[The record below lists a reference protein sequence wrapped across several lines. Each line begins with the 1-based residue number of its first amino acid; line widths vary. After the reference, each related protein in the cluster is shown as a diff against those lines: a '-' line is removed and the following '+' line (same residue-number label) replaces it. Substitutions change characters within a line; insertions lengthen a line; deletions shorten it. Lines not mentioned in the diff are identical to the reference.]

1 VKGSSCL
8 GGAVHCVQDDSAD
21 SGTCVRRS
29 TAAQCV
35 ATKVAT
41 KVRTKYPFNFP
52 PRLLGFSGVHA
63 RSRHDCCDSV
73 TFVGPQLSVDRR
85 FT

>member
-1 VKGSSCL
+1 VRGSSCL

-21 SGTCVRRS
+21 FGVYVRRS
-29 TAAQCV
+29 TAVQCV
-35 ATKVAT
+35 ATKVT
-41 KVRTKYPFNFP
+41 TKYPIQIRE
-52 PRLLGFSGVHA
+52 RLLGFSGVHA